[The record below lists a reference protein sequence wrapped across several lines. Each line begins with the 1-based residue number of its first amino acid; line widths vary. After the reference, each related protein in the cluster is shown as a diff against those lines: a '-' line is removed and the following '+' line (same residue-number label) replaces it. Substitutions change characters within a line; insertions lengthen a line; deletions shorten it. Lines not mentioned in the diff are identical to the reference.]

1 MQDEENKYLLAELLF
16 KLYRKGI
23 WGERHTPLKNLYHLT
38 NKMIIKDSEKAV
50 RRLSNLGWIQL
61 KKSTGEIHISLNS
74 HKKKEIRN
82 FILNVLKINPEF
94 LK

>member
-1 MQDEENKYLLAELLF
+1 MSYEQLKAQLLF

-23 WGERHTPLKNLYHLT
+23 WGAKHTPIKNLYHLVD
-38 NKMIIKDSEKAV
+38 KISIRESERSAKELV
-50 RRLSNLGWIQL
+50 NLGWIHL

-74 HKKKEIRN
+74 HKKGEIKE
-82 FILNVLKINPEF
+82 FILKILNINPEL